1 MEHQIDIHVADLVE
15 AIENT
20 DITVIDILQGLK
32 YVSDYRVARGKM
44 PNLDAELMDRLANG
58 LLHQTNRKKG
68 NLMNQKPTEEAE
80 LAFRLVIDFI
90 ANVSEFRTAVGKYSA
105 PDLQHRLRIDRR
117 CQPRCSDEQRTMAAT
132 LLGLLTLRFPQFKDW
147 RDLVVEG
154 EHHDIE
160 KLMEEF
166 PQQFSKP
173 EIPLADTVYPPP
185 ALYFDKNSLA
195 LAEMF
200 TSSTETGLSSD
211 QVEAFRKHYG
221 NNVLPQPKKSS
232 LLKMIWTQ
240 LIDFMVV
247 ILIVVSIVEFAL
259 KSYEEG
265 IVLMLVVVINVIIG
279 VYQEHKATKALEAL
293 LTLTVPKASVIRDG
307 KQQIMGAEELVP
319 GDLVVLEEGEA
330 VPADLRLCDVAQL
343 DIVESILT
351 GESLPVSK
359 SVRTIRKKTR
369 NLPLGDCKGNA
380 FMTTTVSRGRGR
392 GIVVRTGLKT
402 EIGKI
407 SQAISSATTV
417 RTNIERKLTQ
427 LGRWLVFISIA
438 LVGVIVLIGVAYRR
452 DAKDMVL
459 IGISLAVS
467 VVPEGLVV
475 VVTTSMALGV
485 KRMAGLHAIV
495 KKLPSVE
502 TVGSVTVICSDK
514 TGTLTEGKMGA
525 QQIWTSD
532 NFSYQISCSTS
543 PDPNNG
549 EIQRTVSE
557 KITDAMKTNTLSAKH
572 EGIPVKRS
580 IDEMPGNLATS
591 LLVCSMCNN
600 SNLNQEGSEW
610 KSIGDPTEV
619 ALLVAGMKGGL
630 SRDFFAAQGVS
641 KISEFAFDS
650 DRKMMSSIY
659 CGTEPSQLDQY
670 SAWILAKGAPE
681 SITKHCVSYLDV
693 SDSKGFRFLNE
704 FPVKKIDDQF
714 VEYLS
719 QQSAQMASSGL
730 RVLALAIRKVS
741 KSDAT
746 AIAASNKAALAET
759 ELSFVGLIGLI
770 DPPKAGV
777 KASVSTSKKAGI
789 RVIMITGDHVAT
801 ATAIAKD
808 LGILDPNNPEEC
820 RAMKGYEIDLLSE
833 DQLAEQKPFPVVFA
847 RVSPDNKLKIVRAL
861 QKKDHS
867 VVMTGDGVNDAPAIK
882 QANVGVAMGIAGTEI
897 TKQAADIVLAND
909 DFTTI
914 VVAVKEGR
922 QVYDNILKFVVY
934 LLSCNAAEVFLFLTF
949 ILLI

>member
-1 MEHQIDIHVADLVE
+1 
-15 AIENT
+15 
-20 DITVIDILQGLK
+20 
-32 YVSDYRVARGKM
+32 
-44 PNLDAELMDRLANG
+44 
-58 LLHQTNRKKG
+58 
-68 NLMNQKPTEEAE
+68 
-80 LAFRLVIDFI
+80 
-90 ANVSEFRTAVGKYSA
+90 
-105 PDLQHRLRIDRR
+105 
-117 CQPRCSDEQRTMAAT
+117 
-132 LLGLLTLRFPQFKDW
+132 
-147 RDLVVEG
+147 
-154 EHHDIE
+154 
-160 KLMEEF
+160 
-166 PQQFSKP
+166 
-173 EIPLADTVYPPP
+173 
-185 ALYFDKNSLA
+185 
-195 LAEMF
+195 MF
-200 TSSTETGLSSD
+200 QSNTETGLKAE
-211 QVEAFRKHYG
+211 QIEKLREKYG
-221 NNVLPQPKKSS
+221 YNKLPQPKKNS
-232 LLKMIWTQ
+232 LLMMIWSQ
-240 LIDFMVV
+240 LIDFMVL
-247 ILIVVSIVEFAL
+247 ILIVVSIVEFSL
-259 KSYEEG
+259 TQFNEG
-265 IVLMLVVVINVIIG
+265 IVLISVVVINVIIG
-279 VYQEHKATKALEAL
+279 VVQEYKATKALEAL

-307 KQQIMGAEELVP
+307 KQQILGAEELVP

-343 DIVESILT
+343 DIIESILT

-359 SVRTIRKKTR
+359 SIRTIRKKTR

-407 SQAISSATTV
+407 SQAISSASTV
-417 RTNIERKLTQ
+417 RTNIERKLSQ
-427 LGRWLVFISIA
+427 LGQWLVYISLA

-452 DAKDMVL
+452 NPKEMVL
-459 IGISLAVS
+459 VGISLGVS
-467 VVPEGLVV
+467 VVPEGLVA
-475 VVTTSMALGV
+475 VVTISMALGV
-485 KRMAGLHAIV
+485 QRMAKLHAIV
-495 KKLPSVE
+495 RKLPSVE

-532 NFSYQISCSTS
+532 NSIYQISCSTS

-557 KITDAMKTNTLSAKH
+557 KIDDAIKANTLSAKH
-572 EGIPVKRS
+572 DGIS
-580 IDEMPGNLATS
+580 ISRNINEMAGNLSAA

-600 SNLNQEGSEW
+600 SGISKEKEEW

-630 SRDFFAAQGVS
+630 SKDFFVSEGVV
-641 KISEFAFDS
+641 KIGEFAFDS

-659 CGTEPSQLDQY
+659 SGSPTSKLNDE

-681 SITKHCVSYLDV
+681 SITKNCVSYLD
-693 SDSKGFRFLNE
+693 SSSTKGFDFLNQ
-704 FPVKKIDDQF
+704 FPVKPIDDQF

-719 QQSAQMASSGL
+719 LQSAQMASSGL
-730 RVLALAIRKVS
+730 RVLALAIRKVT
-741 KSDAT
+741 KSEGT
-746 AIAASNKAALAET
+746 SIANSNKSNLSET
-759 ELSFVGLIGLI
+759 ELTFVGLIGLI

-777 KASVSTSKKAGI
+777 KASVATSKKAGI

-808 LGILDPNNPEEC
+808 LGILNPDNPEEA

-914 VVAVKEGR
+914 VIAVKEGR
-922 QVYDNILKFVVY
+922 QVYDNIIKFVVY
-934 LLSCNAAEVFLFLTF
+934 LLSCNAAEVFLFLTYYY
-949 ILLI
+949 LM